1 MHRSGGIVSVQ
12 PGDELLL
19 SMQKRN
25 PFNVPDIL
33 PPQSLS
39 ANPPSGRCVSFSD
52 RICSKVALTDLSAR
66 KLIGA
71 AREMLR
77 EVVNTT
83 FGIKVALF
91 RREEN
96 TPGKKG

>member
-66 KLIGA
+66 KLIA
-71 AREMLR
+71 AGREMAR
-77 EVVNTT
+77 DARVVNTT

-91 RREEN
+91 RREY
-96 TPGKKG
+96 T